1 MCKILQKSRNLF
13 GRGVSLEVK
22 RDGAALS
29 RGAVE
34 GDRKAA
40 LASGGE
46 AAGTRG
52 GVGGGGAF

>member
-13 GRGVSLEVK
+13 GWGVSLEVK

-34 GDRKAA
+34 GEDRK
-40 LASGGE
+40 S
-46 AAGTRG
+46 
-52 GVGGGGAF
+52 VV